1 MFGLGTI
8 INVTAIVAGGV
19 MGLLFGKKLT
29 ERYQSNLMMASALC
43 VLFIGVSGC
52 MEQMLKLTENG
63 LSSSGSMMM
72 ITCFAVGALLGEWI
86 DLDTKMERFGEWLKE
101 KTKSDGDNAFV
112 DAFVTASL
120 TVCIGAMA
128 VVGSIRDGI
137 YGDYSILTAKA
148 VLDMIIVAI
157 MTASMGKG
165 CIFSA
170 IPVGMFQGAM
180 TLLAKVIEPFLTDE
194 GKKDQGGEPAAGH
207 VSCGGVAVFPVGV
220 TQKLRKGRNSVK
232 KSNPFFRTTMKRLTT
247 DFYA

>member
-72 ITCFAVGALLGEWI
+72 IACFAVGALLGEWI

-194 GKKDQGGEPAAGH
+194 GLVDMSLTGS
-207 VSCGGVAVFPVGV
+207 VLIFCVGV
-220 TQKLRKGRNSVK
+220 NLIWGKKVK
-232 KSNPFFRTTMKRLTT
+232 VANLLPVMFLAAVWPYFPW
-247 DFYA
+247 A

>member
-72 ITCFAVGALLGEWI
+72 IACFAVGALLGEWI
-86 DLDTKMERFGEWLKE
+86 DLDTKME

-194 GKKDQGGEPAAGH
+194 GLADMSLTGS
-207 VSCGGVAVFPVGV
+207 VLIFCVGV
-220 TQKLRKGRNSVK
+220 NLIWGKKVK
-232 KSNPFFRTTMKRLTT
+232 VANLLPVMFLAAVWPYFPW
-247 DFYA
+247 A